1 MNSEGFFESLNQQFE
16 NELPFVAYRKPN
28 TLSVNAILQKDSE
41 LYTTNKFT
49 ESGFVF
55 APFDNKENAV
65 LIPLENSNTIICVQ
79 DILSQSE
86 KSHIIGALNKNY
98 DEIPAEVYLE
108 RSQKIGMTESKKHHI
123 NLVKKGI
130 EAIRDKQFQKVVLS
144 RQEIVSL
151 TNNNPISIFKRLLNT
166 YTFAFVYIWYHP
178 KVGLWLGATPETL
191 LKTQGNRFSTM
202 ALAGTQ
208 IYKGKLD
215 VEWNDKEK
223 QEQQFVTDYI
233 VSNLQSSVIKIS
245 KSKTETIKAGNL
257 LHLQTIIKGTLNFK
271 LSLSGEAL
279 LKSENFKQ
287 VIRTL
292 HPTPAVCGLPKNKS
306 KEFILNNENYN
317 REFYTGFLGEIN
329 ADNSELYVNLRC
341 MQLKDNKAILYV
353 GGGITKDS
361 IPENEWEE
369 TLNKAQII
377 KRVL

>member
-1 MNSEGFFESLNQQFE
+1 MNSKGFFESLNQQFE

-151 TNNNPISIFKRLLNT
+151 TNNNPITIFKRLLNT
-166 YTFAFVYIWYHP
+166 YTSTFVYMWYHP

-202 ALAGTQ
+202 ALAGTK

-271 LSLSGEAL
+271 LSLSGKAL
-279 LKSENFKQ
+279 LKSEYFKQ
-287 VIRTL
+287 VLCTL

>member
-41 LYTTNKFT
+41 LYITKKFT
-49 ESGFVF
+49 ESGFVI
-55 APFDNKENAV
+55 APFDDKENVV

-79 DILSQSE
+79 YILSQSE

-98 DEIPAEVYLE
+98 DEIPAEVYLK

-151 TNNNPISIFKRLLNT
+151 TDNPILIFKRLLNT

-279 LKSENFKQ
+279 LKSENFKL
-287 VIRTL
+287 IRTL

>member
-28 TLSVNAILQKDSE
+28 ILSVNAILQKDSE
-41 LYTTNKFT
+41 LYTTKNFT
-49 ESGFVF
+49 ESGFVI
-55 APFDNKENAV
+55 APFDDKENVV

-86 KSHIIGALNKNY
+86 KSYIIGALNKNY
-98 DEIPAEVYLE
+98 DEIPSEVYLE
-108 RSQKIGMTESKKHHI
+108 RSQKTGMTESKKHHI

-130 EAIRDKQFQKVVLS
+130 EAIRDKKLQKVVLS

-191 LKTQGNRFSTM
+191 IKTQGNRFSTM

-279 LKSENFKQ
+279 SKSENFKQ
-287 VIRTL
+287 VLRTL
-292 HPTPAVCGLPKNKS
+292 HPTPAVCGLPKAEAKQFVL
-306 KEFILNNENYN
+306 ENENYN

-341 MQLKDNKAILYV
+341 MQLKNNKAILYV

-369 TLNKAQII
+369 TINKAQII

>member
-1 MNSEGFFESLNQQFE
+1 MNLEGFFESLNQQFE
-16 NELPFVAYRKPN
+16 NELPFVAFRKPN
-28 TLSVNAILQKDSE
+28 TLFVNAILQKDSE
-41 LYTTNKFT
+41 LYTTKKIT
-49 ESGFVF
+49 ECGFVI
-55 APFDNKENAV
+55 APFDDKENVV
-65 LIPLENSNTIICVQ
+65 LIPSKY
-79 DILSQSE
+79 SE
-86 KSHIIGALNKNY
+86 FIKSEYYVSEHSV
-98 DEIPAEVYLE
+98 IPANPDSYREGISSIDSEAFL
-108 RSQKIGMTESKKHHI
+108 KSKMHHI

-130 EAIRDKQFQKVVLS
+130 KAIRDKQLQKVVLS

-151 TNNNPISIFKRLLNT
+151 TDNNPILIFKRLLDT
-166 YTFAFVYIWYHP
+166 YTSAFVYIWCHP

-202 ALAGTQ
+202 ALAGTK

-287 VIRTL
+287 VLCTL

-317 REFYTGFLGEIN
+317 REYYTGFLGEIN

>member
-41 LYTTNKFT
+41 LYTTKNFT
-49 ESGFVF
+49 ENGFVI
-55 APFDNKENAV
+55 APFDDKENVV

-86 KSHIIGALNKNY
+86 KSYIIGALNKNY

-108 RSQKIGMTESKKHHI
+108 RSQKTGMTESKKHHI

-151 TNNNPISIFKRLLNT
+151 TNNNPISIFKSLLNT
-166 YTFAFVYIWYHP
+166 YTSAFVYIWYHP

-279 LKSENFKQ
+279 SKSENFKHTLG
-287 VIRTL
+287 VL